1 MENNHRCRELG
12 PAKMQK
18 VHNGVDS
25 NDWASALLL
34 WIGLDEAFARAK
46 GRFLRIMFGRLIV
59 KNHVEKGF
67 VDVDAT
73 VVIDKAQLAKAI
85 HEEADPGSSRSNHV
99 GKGLLR
105 DFWNSHQWL
114 ARPPEFRHQQEDSC
128 QSLFAGI
135 E

>member
-34 WIGLDEAFARAK
+34 WIGLDEPFARAK
-46 GRFLRIMFGRLIV
+46 GRFLRIMLGRLIV
-59 KNHVEKGF
+59 KNHVEKGL
-67 VDVDAT
+67 VDVDGA

-85 HEEADPGSSRSNHV
+85 HEETDPGSSRSNHV
-99 GKGLLR
+99 GERLLR
-105 DFWNSHQWL
+105 DLWNSHQRL
-114 ARPPEFRHQQEDSC
+114 A
-128 QSLFAGI
+128 
-135 E
+135 